1 MKRALKRTMTAGA
14 ALVTMAL
21 IGLGGVTAPADAGP
35 SVLGTVTVTG
45 TGSTTVQRDRAT
57 TSLSVSVLAS
67 TAKDAMAQ
75 ASRTY
80 NSVRAAILQL
90 GVKATDLTTS
100 GVSLYPEYDYPAPA
114 GTPVLRG
121 YRAVISLNVASDV
134 TTAAAVLDTA
144 VSVAGD
150 AVQIGGVSFDVVD
163 PEAVGSKARTAAIAN
178 AKLHAVDFAKALGEH
193 IGRATKI
200 VESGSSV
207 PTPIYYGVGK
217 GGVASADA
225 ISVDPGTQKVSASV
239 TVTFELLA

>member
-1 MKRALKRTMTAGA
+1 MKRTMKRTMTASAMLVTA
-14 ALVTMAL
+14 ALV
-21 IGLGGVTAPADAGP
+21 GLGGIAAPADAGP

-45 TGSTTVQRDRAT
+45 IGSTTVQRDRAT
-57 TSLSVSVLAS
+57 TSLSVSVLAT

-80 NSVRAAILQL
+80 NGVRAAILQL
-90 GVKATDLTTS
+90 GVKTTDLTTS

-121 YRAVISLNVASDV
+121 YRAVISLNVTSDV

-163 PEAVGSKARTAAIAN
+163 PEAVGSTARTAAIAN
-178 AKLHAVDFAKALGEH
+178 AKRKALDYAKALGER

-200 VESGSSV
+200 VETGSSV
-207 PTPIYYGVGK
+207 PTPIYYGSK
-217 GGVASADA
+217 AGVASADA
-225 ISVDPGTQKVSASV
+225 ISVDPGTQKVTANV

>member
-1 MKRALKRTMTAGA
+1 MKRVMKRTMTAGA
-14 ALVTMAL
+14 ALVTASL
-21 IGLGGVTAPADAGP
+21 VVLGGVAAPADAGP

-57 TSLSVSVLAS
+57 TSLSVSVLAG

-80 NSVRAAILQL
+80 NGVRAAILQL
-90 GVKATDLTTS
+90 GVKAADLTTS

-121 YRAVISLNVASDV
+121 YRAVVSVSVASDV

-144 VSVAGD
+144 VSVGGD

-163 PEAVGSKARTAAIAN
+163 PEAVSSTARTSAMAN
-178 AKLHAVDFAKALGEH
+178 AKRHALDYAKALGER

-200 VESGSSV
+200 VEVGSSV
-207 PTPIYYGVGK
+207 PSPIYYGAMK
-217 GGVASADA
+217 AGVASADA
-225 ISVDPGTQKVSASV
+225 ISVDPGTQKVTANV